1 MSKEEGPLIEE
12 IHDKDET
19 EKKEEEDDEVDSD
32 DEAGDKGGEEGGK
45 KLTRSEKKCKK
56 AFLKIGMKPLSGITR
71 VTLKRRDKIV
81 FYVDTPEIL
90 KSGTSENSYVILGEL
105 KMLDQGAGPGGVNF
119 KPGEGEGAHAG
130 HDHPH
135 PHPHPHPHSHDEKPA
150 EKSSEPEQAKE
161 KDVVVKGDDEVDL
174 EGLNPDD
181 IEMVMQ
187 HASCTKAQAAR
198 ALREANGDLVTAVMK
213 VSQWDY

>member
-1 MSKEEGPLIEE
+1 MSKDGPVIEE
-12 IHDKDET
+12 IHDKEEV
-19 EKKEEEDDEVDSD
+19 EKKEEEDEELDSD

-45 KLTRSEKKCKK
+45 KLTRSEKKVKK

-105 KMLDQGAGPGGVNF
+105 KMLDQGAGPGGAGGF
-119 KPGEGEGAHAG
+119 KPDVHETHAHAG
-130 HDHPH
+130 HDHSAHGPVKEEG
-135 PHPHPHPHSHDEKPA
+135 EKEEPKA
-150 EKSSEPEQAKE
+150 EKV
-161 KDVVVKGDDEVDL
+161 DVIEDEANIDT
-174 EGLNPDD
+174 EGLNPDN

-187 HASCTKAQAAR
+187 HSSCTKAQAVR

-213 VSQWDY
+213 VSSS

>member
-1 MSKEEGPLIEE
+1 MSQEGPLIEE
-12 IHDKDET
+12 INDKEEV

-32 DEAGDKGGEEGGK
+32 DEAGEKGTEEGGK

-105 KMLDQGAGPGGVNF
+105 KMLDQGAGPGGVSF
-119 KPGEGEGAHAG
+119 KPGEGEGVPSTL
-130 HDHPH
+130 DPH
-135 PHPHPHPHSHDEKPA
+135 PTPEKPK
-150 EKSSEPEQAKE
+150 EQSSEPEPAKE
-161 KDVVVKGDDEVDL
+161 KDVVVKGSEEVDL

-213 VSQWDY
+213 VSQ